1 MEGWARG
8 GSVVTVDLRCGGAAS
23 PSPTTLYLPAIS
35 VAVLQWGKTALYQAA
50 LGGQR
55 ATMEKLIEFGAN
67 IEARNPV
74 SGLVWWWS

>member
-1 MEGWARG
+1 MGELSFKGDLDKLMPILEAKFVNLDAG
-8 GSVVTVDLRCGGAAS
+8 VGSH
-23 PSPTTLYLPAIS
+23 
-35 VAVLQWGKTALYQAA
+35 GKTALYQAA

>member
-1 MEGWARG
+1 MTCDAAARPH
-8 GSVVTVDLRCGGAAS
+8 LH
-23 PSPTTLYLPAIS
+23 PTTLYLPAIS
-35 VAVLQWGKTALYQAA
+35 VAVLQYGKTALYRAA

>member
-1 MEGWARG
+1 MQFGE
-8 GSVVTVDLRCGGAAS
+8 
-23 PSPTTLYLPAIS
+23 
-35 VAVLQWGKTALYQAA
+35 TALYRAA

-67 IEARNPV
+67 IEARDPV

>member
-1 MEGWARG
+1 MRRRG
-8 GSVVTVDLRCGGAAS
+8 LTFTPLHFTFRRFRLLSYVQR
-23 PSPTTLYLPAIS
+23 
-35 VAVLQWGKTALYQAA
+35 GKTALYQAA